1 MFTGP
6 NIITNNLKL
15 HFDPGNPIS
24 LSGNK
29 IIGRSK
35 NRIELQL
42 INDANVENNQ
52 FFKSVSLDGTNSQLT
67 FNEINIQPP
76 WTSIIIF
83 KTFKTTANTGFR
95 QTLFG
100 NTSTSRPGWNRLYS
114 DISSGNSRTRLLT
127 RYRNS
132 SGTWTDFS
140 SYIGPY
146 VSSYVSPSLQNS
158 FWVDNV
164 IHLTT
169 TVSSDKIYRIYI
181 NGVLRVSINRSSAN
195 DLDNGIRVNRIGVYS
210 SASQPFGGNI
220 YLSSLYDKEL
230 SSNEVFENFNA
241 FSGRF
246 I

>member
-29 IIGRSK
+29 IVGRSK

-42 INDANVENNQ
+42 VNDTNVESNE

-100 NTSTSRPGWNRLYS
+100 NTSGSRPGWNRLYS
-114 DISSGNSRTRLLT
+114 NISSGNSRIRLLT

-132 SGTWTDFS
+132 GGSWASFN

-146 VSSYVSPSLQNS
+146 GSSYVSPSLQNS

-195 DLDNGIRVNRIGVYS
+195 DLDNGIGVNKMGVYS
-210 SASQPFGGNI
+210 STSQPFGGNI
-220 YLSSLYDKEL
+220 YLSSIYDKEL
-230 SSNEVFENFNA
+230 SSDEVFENFNA

-246 I
+246 K